1 LFLWQSSRLSSLV
14 THRSTPFCSA
24 GSQQSQQMSSRTGSL
39 HSERRREREQR
50 TKFVVRNV
58 FVKNTMLQVVE
69 SRILY
74 RIEIRRTR

>member
-1 LFLWQSSRLSSLV
+1 
-14 THRSTPFCSA
+14 
-24 GSQQSQQMSSRTGSL
+24 MSSRTGSL